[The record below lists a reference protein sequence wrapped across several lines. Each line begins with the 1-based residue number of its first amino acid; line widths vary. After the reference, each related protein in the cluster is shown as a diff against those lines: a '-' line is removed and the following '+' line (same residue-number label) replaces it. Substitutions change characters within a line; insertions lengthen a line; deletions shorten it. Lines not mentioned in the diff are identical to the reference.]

1 MTDYLTVTEAA
12 EFLRVKPDT
21 VRERMRLGVFQFRV
35 HYFRRKGMRPLFK
48 RSALIQWVE
57 GQDGAEGQKKH
68 GMAIP
73 MSRGY
78 DLGGS

>member
-12 EFLRVKPDT
+12 ELLRVKPLT
-21 VRERMRLGVFQFRV
+21 IRERMRLGVFRRGV
-35 HYFRRKGMRPLFK
+35 HYFRRQGMRSLFK
-48 RSALIQWVE
+48 RSALIQWLE
-57 GQDGAEGQKKH
+57 GQDGVEDRKKQ

-78 DLGGS
+78 DLGG

>member
-1 MTDYLTVTEAA
+1 MTDYMTIAEAA

-21 VRERMRLGVFQFRV
+21 IRERMRLGVFQFRV
-35 HYFRRKGMRPLFK
+35 HYFRRQGMRALFK
-48 RSALIQWVE
+48 RSALIQWLE
-57 GQDGAEGQKKH
+57 GPDSAEDKKKH
-68 GMAIP
+68 GMAIH